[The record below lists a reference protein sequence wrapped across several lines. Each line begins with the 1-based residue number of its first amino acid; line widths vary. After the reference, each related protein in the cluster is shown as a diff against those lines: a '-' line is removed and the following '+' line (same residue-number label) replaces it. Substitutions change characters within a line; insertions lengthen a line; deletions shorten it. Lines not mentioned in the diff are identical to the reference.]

1 MQLEYQEGHISA
13 HFFKVRNH
21 SFPHFK
27 KGKGW
32 NLEKNCAYE
41 TSTSVS
47 DYMQTGVELGVHGV
61 ETPHECVRSGN
72 SHAGTANTSSSSS
85 QHCPSCSIFKAPLL

>member
-47 DYMQTGVELGVHGV
+47 D
-61 ETPHECVRSGN
+61 
-72 SHAGTANTSSSSS
+72 
-85 QHCPSCSIFKAPLL
+85 